1 MGSDDEGPDDEKH
14 YTPKQLEAHRQYRQ
28 EHPKKKYPTAKKAAQ
43 AMQELKRKNIGNTH
57 YEKANDRLESYY
69 DCDDGCYYLGH
80 RSEK

>member
-43 AMQELKRKNIGNTH
+43 ALQKIKRENIGTH
-57 YEKANDRLESYY
+57 YEKANGGFTSYY
-69 DCDDGCYYLGH
+69 DCDDDCYYLGH
-80 RSEK
+80 LGGQ